1 MSPLSLQAPSSGSD
15 RLLVFGH
22 RGACGYL
29 PENTLES
36 FRLAFEL
43 GADAIE
49 FDVVL
54 TSDGV
59 PVVRHDDDL
68 SLTTNILSLD
78 LASKFAHQITFEE
91 LSNVR
96 ATERYEHRTKSK
108 SFDGQFRVPALREL
122 LQDSSFDGRHLILEL
137 KYGKFLHSVGLDLVK
152 QTAQVLR
159 TTDWKQRGI
168 KLTIECFEFSILRDM
183 KNELAD
189 QEVNY
194 VFLSAPDMLPAGANA
209 LTKDLVSEI
218 AIEFDGLS
226 VAIPMLFDS
235 DVIAL
240 AKEFG
245 LPLYAYTARVETAP
259 GNHVE
264 WFKKL
269 AASGIQGI
277 FADQPDLMIQAVR
290 GNA

>member
-1 MSPLSLQAPSSGSD
+1 M
-15 RLLVFGH
+15 LVFGH

-209 LTKDLVSEI
+209 LTKALVSEI

>member
-1 MSPLSLQAPSSGSD
+1 MSHLNLQAPSSGSNH
-15 RLLVFGH
+15 LLVFGH

-78 LASKFAHQITFEE
+78 LGSKFAHQITLDE
-91 LSNVR
+91 LSKVR
-96 ATERYEHRTKSK
+96 AIERYEHRTKSK
-108 SFDGQFRVPALREL
+108 SYDGQFKVPTLLEL
-122 LQDSSFDGRHLILEL
+122 LQDSSFDGKHLILEL

-152 QTAQVLR
+152 QTANVLR
-159 TTDWKQRGI
+159 NTDWKKRGI

-183 KNELAD
+183 KTELAD
-189 QEVNY
+189 QEVDY
-194 VFLSAPDMLPAGANA
+194 VFLSAPDMLPDGATK
-209 LTKDLVSEI
+209 LTSDLVSEI
-218 AIEFDGLS
+218 AIEFDGVS

-235 DVIAL
+235 EVIAL
-240 AKEFG
+240 AKEYE

-259 GNHVE
+259 GDHME

-269 AASGIQGI
+269 AATGI
-277 FADQPDLMIQAVR
+277 
-290 GNA
+290 

>member
-1 MSPLSLQAPSSGSD
+1 M
-15 RLLVFGH
+15 LVFGH

-189 QEVNY
+189 QAVNY